1 MVLSHPT
8 SQGWPK
14 SKGLVIT
21 ISTFMNH
28 SPTYYELLKLKPEA
42 STTDLLAAYHAAKM
56 AGSQIP
62 AEDARKGYLT
72 LIERAH
78 ETLADPLKRKQ
89 YDDLLSWPETEPG
102 EEKELEGEASTST
115 LSGAKLSQIR
125 RQRNLSL
132 DDVYRIT
139 RIPLK
144 YLKALE
150 EDLWDEMPA
159 RVYIQGFIKNL
170 AHTYKLPPQ
179 ETVET
184 YLKHFDS
191 AISQSV

>member
-1 MVLSHPT
+1 
-8 SQGWPK
+8 
-14 SKGLVIT
+14 
-21 ISTFMNH
+21 MNH

-42 STTDLLAAYHAAKM
+42 SATDLLAAYHAAKI
-56 AGSQIP
+56 AASQLP
-62 AEDARKGYLT
+62 ADDAKKGYLT

-78 ETLADPLKRKQ
+78 ETLADPLKRRQ
-89 YDDLLSWPETEPG
+89 YDELLSWPETEPS
-102 EEKELEGEASTST
+102 KENEPERSEASTDR

-132 DDVYRIT
+132 DDVFRIT

-144 YLKALE
+144 YLRALE

-179 ETVET
+179 ETVEN
-184 YLKHFDS
+184 YLKYFDL